1 MQSGADLIQGR
12 GWQGRPAD
20 MPQALSFDL
29 RSRVLAA
36 IDAGLSC
43 RQAAA
48 RFGVSASSAIR
59 WQEMRRSG
67 GDARPKP
74 QGGDRLSRR
83 TEAHADL
90 IHAALAEVPDITL
103 PELKACLAEQGA
115 FVSVSAL
122 WRFCRRHQITRKK
135 KTAHAAE
142 QDRPDIRRRREAWFE
157 GQLDLDPERL
167 IFIDETWA
175 STNMAR
181 RYGRAPRGRRLR
193 AGVPHGR
200 WKTITFVAGLRTSG
214 VVAPFVLDG
223 PINRAAF
230 ETYVE
235 KVLVPELRPGDVV
248 ILDNLSSHKG
258 ARVRA
263 LIEAAGASLLYLPPY
278 SPDFNPIENA
288 FAKLKALLRKAAE
301 RTVEGLWTAIGRLID
316 VFTPT
321 ECANYF
327 AAAGYDAA

>member
-1 MQSGADLIQGR
+1 MQSGADLIQGS
-12 GWQGRPAD
+12 GWQGRPAC

-59 WQEMRRSG
+59 WQGMRRAG
-67 GDARPKP
+67 GDARPRP

-83 TEAHADL
+83 TDAHADL
-90 IHAALAEVPDITL
+90 IHAALDEVPDIAL
-103 PELKACLAEQGA
+103 PELKARLAEQGA
-115 FVSVSAL
+115 QVSVSAL

-142 QDRPDIRRRREAWFE
+142 QDRPDIRKRREAWFE

-167 IFIDETWA
+167 IFTYETWA
-175 STNMAR
+175 STIRAR
-181 RYGRAPRGRRLR
+181 RYGRTARGRRLR
-193 AGVPHGR
+193 AGVPYGG
-200 WKTITFVAGLRTSG
+200 WKTITFVAGLRPSG

-230 ETYVE
+230 EAYVE
-235 KVLVPELRPGDVV
+235 KVLVPALRPGDVV
-248 ILDNLSSHKG
+248 ILDTLSSHKG

-301 RTVEGLWTAIGRLID
+301 RTVEGLWTAIGRLIE
-316 VFTPT
+316 VFTPI

-327 AAAGYDAA
+327 QAAGYDAT